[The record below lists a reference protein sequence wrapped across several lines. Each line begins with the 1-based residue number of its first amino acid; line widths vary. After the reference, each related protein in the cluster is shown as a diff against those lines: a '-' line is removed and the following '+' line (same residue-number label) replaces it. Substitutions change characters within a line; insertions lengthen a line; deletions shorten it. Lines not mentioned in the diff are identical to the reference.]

1 MRILNFE
8 NSTHSSADAA
18 KVLNC
23 DLSQIIKTLIFHDKD
38 YYFIVILPG
47 YAKLNYS
54 KIKKLLN
61 ISRPS
66 LATPKMVLEIS
77 GCPIGGV
84 KPIFRT
90 NLKVVMEESITKFDL
105 VYGGGG
111 DAFSIMEISPK
122 EIIGEM
128 NPVIWNVIE

>member
-1 MRILNFE
+1 MRIITFE
-8 NSTHSSADAA
+8 NSTHSSKEAA

-23 DLSQIIKTLIFHDKD
+23 ELNQIIKTLIFHDKD
-38 YYFIVILPG
+38 FYFITILPG
-47 YAKLNYS
+47 DAKLNYS

-66 LATPKMVLEIS
+66 MATPNKVLEIS
-77 GCPIGGV
+77 GSPIGGV
-84 KPIFRT
+84 KPVFRT
-90 NLKVVMEESITKFDL
+90 NLKVILDESITKQNV

-111 DAFSIMEISPK
+111 DAFSIMEITPR

-128 NPVIWNVIE
+128 NPVIWNIIE